1 MKLAINAIYETLE
14 KKRDLISKGID
25 VEKSYEWVPWNTLNT
40 CYSRVRAFPS
50 ERLFEYWEFNKQ
62 KENDNE
68 DS

>member
-14 KKRDLISKGID
+14 KKRDLISNGID
-25 VEKSYEWVPWNTLNT
+25 VEKSYELVPWNTLNA
-40 CYSRVRAFPS
+40 CYSIES
-50 ERLFEYWEFNKQ
+50 STNKQ